1 MIKLTLEK
9 RYLETLVRIFA
20 GGPAGIEAI
29 AHVMQVSH
37 EVLVEEVEPFLLAS
51 KIIYRTTRGRCAT
64 PKAFEVLELPAP
76 TWNPNAKFPFH
87 PDV

>member
-1 MIKLTLEK
+1 MTEPTLEK
-9 RYLETLVRIFA
+9 RYLETLIQIFL

-29 AHVMQVSH
+29 SHVMQVSP
-37 EVLVEEVEPFLLAS
+37 EILVEEVEPSLLAS

-64 PKAFEVLELPAP
+64 PKAFEMLELPAP
-76 TWNPNAKFPFH
+76 KWNPDAQFPFH